1 MLSKLLPYCVLGFLE
16 LVTVYG
22 LGVKLFHISYQVNI
36 ALIILLSMLFIFA
49 TLTIGLLF
57 SMQKSQIATAFLDM
71 LIILLPTFALSMM
84 FLDAFPMIVRIVLYL
99 APITP
104 FMQMLKYM
112 IFNGVV
118 LWKYVIALIVQ
129 TVVYYIISLRILSKR
144 VSR

>member
-1 MLSKLLPYCVLGFLE
+1 
-16 LVTVYG
+16 
-22 LGVKLFHISYQVNI
+22 
-36 ALIILLSMLFIFA
+36 
-49 TLTIGLLF
+49 
-57 SMQKSQIATAFLDM
+57 M